1 MRRFL
6 SALMLVDAV
15 LAAATGALARPAQ
28 AAAVPGPGSSFG
40 IRLVDVPSAEADNP
54 RALRYIIDHLGP
66 GTTIHRRIL
75 VENLGPRAARI
86 AVYPDAATISG
97 GSFIGDAGETRS
109 DLTTWITTNRH
120 AVVLG
125 PHANTM
131 VTVTIRVPW
140 DASSGE
146 RYGVIWAQET
156 SRLQYRN
163 GLAVTEINRVGVR
176 IYLSVGPG
184 GAPPSNF
191 AVTSFT
197 ATRSAHGQP
206 VVIAHVHNT
215 GGRALDI
222 SGYLRLSDGPG
233 GLTAGPFKIDDDIT
247 IAPGQSEPMEMVLSK
262 RLPNGPWLA
271 QIDLVSGLTERHAEA
286 TIQFPGYG
294 GRTAISG
301 YLITGGILLLILAVI
316 AATWLVRRNRRPSPI
331 PDELD
336 LMLTPGGSHA
346 DNPQQG

>member
-1 MRRFL
+1 VRRLL
-6 SALMLVDAV
+6 SALMLVAAV

-28 AAAVPGPGSSFG
+28 AAAGPGPGSFG

-75 VENLGPRAARI
+75 VENLGPAAARI
-86 AVYPDAATISG
+86 TVYPDAATISG
-97 GSFIGDAGETRS
+97 GSFMGDAGEARS
-109 DLTTWITTNRH
+109 DLTTWITTNQVTV
-120 AVVLG
+120 ALG

-131 VTVTIRVPW
+131 VTVTIRVPR

-156 SRLQYRN
+156 SRLQYRS
-163 GLAVTEINRVGVR
+163 GLAITEINRVGVR

-191 AVTSFT
+191 VVTSLT
-197 ATRSAHGQP
+197 ATRSAHGQS
-206 VVIAHVHNT
+206 VVVAHVHNT

-222 SGYLRLSDGPG
+222 SGYLKLSDGPG
-233 GLTAGPFKIDDDIT
+233 GLTAGPYRIDDDIT
-247 IAPGQSEPMEMVLSK
+247 IAPGQSEPMEVALSK

-271 QIDLVSGLTERHAEA
+271 QVDLVSGLTERQAEA

-294 GRTAISG
+294 ARTAISG
-301 YLITGGILLLILAVI
+301 YLITGGILLIILAMI
-316 AATWLVRRNRRPSPI
+316 AAAWLVRRNRRPSPI

-336 LMLTPGGSHA
+336 LMLTPGGSHE